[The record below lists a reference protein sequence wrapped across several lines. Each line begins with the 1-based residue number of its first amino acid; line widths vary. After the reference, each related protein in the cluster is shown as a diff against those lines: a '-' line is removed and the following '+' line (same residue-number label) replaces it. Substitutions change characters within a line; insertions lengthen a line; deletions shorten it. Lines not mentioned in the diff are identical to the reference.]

1 MADVTADDVKVAIV
15 RASKKS
21 ESVYH
26 SVQTLYKSIFKAA
39 VESHIISES
48 PCANLSAKGG
58 KKAQDKDALTDE
70 QAAMLLDA
78 VKGLPPYVF
87 IMIGLYAGLRREEI
101 LGLKWDCVHL
111 DGKAPYLSVR
121 RAWHTEHNRPIIL
134 TDLKTNA
141 AKRDVPLPPQLA
153 ECLKEAKKNSK
164 SDYVV
169 ANSDGDPLSY
179 SQFKRLWQYVTTRST
194 QERYYIRYV
203 NGQKVRHKVKPVLG
217 EKAAH
222 NSHVVY
228 SMDFKV
234 TPHQLRHTYITN
246 LIYASVDPKTVQYLA
261 GHENIKITMD
271 IYAKVKYNRPE
282 QLVDTVT
289 RAFA

>member
-1 MADVTADDVKVAIV
+1 M
-15 RASKKS
+15 
-21 ESVYH
+21 
-26 SVQTLYKSIFKAA
+26 
-39 VESHIISES
+39 
-48 PCANLSAKGG
+48 
-58 KKAQDKDALTDE
+58 
-70 QAAMLLDA
+70 
-78 VKGLPPYVF
+78 
-87 IMIGLYAGLRREEI
+87 
-101 LGLKWDCVHL
+101 
-111 DGKAPYLSVR
+111 
-121 RAWHTEHNRPIIL
+121 HTPR
-134 TDLKTNA
+134 
-141 AKRDVPLPPQLA
+141 
-153 ECLKEAKKNSK
+153 KKNSK

-203 NGQKVRHKVKPVLG
+203 NGQKIRHKVKPVLG